1 VAIVRQDGQAQA
13 DIQFPGCRAAFGFS
27 ETVSRRV
34 TGAGKAAYDV
44 IHIEPGLYL
53 RIQQLPD
60 RAHPLPLSNGFS
72 SHIAY
77 RAVGVYSPSETS
89 ECYFIVCNDRDEM
102 WFISNR
108 HFRSVGLHPSRQEM
122 RIPLAELQHRSEQSE
137 SATIL
142 PFTPS
147 TGDQHA

>member
-1 VAIVRQDGQAQA
+1 M
-13 DIQFPGCRAAFGFS
+13 
-27 ETVSRRV
+27 
-34 TGAGKAAYDV
+34 

-53 RIQQLPD
+53 RVEQLPE

-77 RAVGVYSPSETS
+77 RAAGVYSPSETS

-122 RIPLAELQHRSEQSE
+122 RIPLDELQQRSEAPGL
-137 SATIL
+137 ATIL
-142 PFTPS
+142 PFTQS